1 MINIGIKRDGSTS
14 TLFTKI
20 DEIITLM
27 INEINSDEIIK
38 RYLTFLT
45 TQPLENKS
53 LDKNGTVLYQ
63 YDIPSKLDIPTVKYC
78 ISKPT
83 ATTKEY
89 RTSEQILYSEPYQDA
104 KITGNY
110 PVLFVHN
117 YSYDCNNIVG
127 SNIYMVDILIPSEY
141 LNVNSVGSPVIESRL
156 HKIMGRI
163 AYLFDKVSLD
173 EVSREYL
180 GDIEFKIVGKSME
193 EKINKTN
200 DITITTISIETRII
214 NARSDYSNGI
224 LR

>member
-1 MINIGIKRDGSTS
+1 MGIKRGNTVS

-27 INEINSDEIIK
+27 VNEINGDEIIK

-45 TQPLENKS
+45 TQPMENKS
-53 LDKNGTVLYQ
+53 IDKNGTILYQ
-63 YDIPSKLDIPTVKYC
+63 YDVPSRLDVPSVKYC

-83 ATTKEY
+83 AITKEY
-89 RTSEQILYSEPYQDA
+89 RTSEQILYPSPYNAD
-104 KITGNY
+104 KVTGNY

-117 YSYDCNNIVG
+117 YSYDCNNIIG
-127 SNIYMVDILIPSEY
+127 SNVYMIDILIPSEY
-141 LNVNSVGSPVIESRL
+141 LNVSSVGSPIIESRL

-173 EVSREYL
+173 DVSREYL
-180 GDIEFKIVGKSME
+180 GDIEFKIVGKPTE

-200 DITITTISIETRII
+200 DITITTVAIETKLI
-214 NARSDYSNGI
+214 NCRSDSNKRIRGI
-224 LR
+224 

>member
-1 MINIGIKRDGSTS
+1 MGIKRNGTTS
-14 TLFTKI
+14 TLFAKI

-27 INEINSDEIIK
+27 VNEINGDEIIK

-45 TQPLENKS
+45 TQPMENKS
-53 LDKNGTVLYQ
+53 IDKNGTLLYQ
-63 YDIPSKLDIPTVKYC
+63 YDVPSRLDIPSVKYC

-89 RTSEQILYSEPYQDA
+89 RSSEQILYSEPYQDE

-117 YSYDCNNIVG
+117 YSYDCNNIIG
-127 SNIYMVDILIPSEY
+127 SNVYMIDILIPSEY
-141 LNVNSVGSPVIESRL
+141 LNVNSVGSPIIESRL

-173 EVSREYL
+173 DESREYL
-180 GDIEFKIVGKSME
+180 GDIEFKIVGKPTE

-200 DITITTISIETRII
+200 DITITTIPIEVRLV
-214 NARSDYSNGI
+214 NCRSNNGKGI

>member
-1 MINIGIKRDGSTS
+1 MGIKRDGSSS
-14 TLFTKI
+14 TLFNKI

-27 INEINSDEIIK
+27 VNEINNDEAIK

-45 TQPLENKS
+45 KQPMENKS
-53 LDKNGTVLYQ
+53 IDKNGTILYQ
-63 YDIPSKLDIPTVKYC
+63 YDVPTRLDVPTVKYC
-78 ISKPT
+78 ISKST

-89 RTSEQILYSEPYQDA
+89 RTSEQILYPEPYQDE

-127 SNIYMVDILIPSEY
+127 SNIYMIDILIPSEY
-141 LNVNSVGSPVIESRL
+141 LNVNSVGSPIIESRL

-173 EVSREYL
+173 DESREYL
-180 GDIEFKIVGKSME
+180 GNLEFKIIGKPTE

-200 DITITTISIETRII
+200 DITITTIAIETKLIGVR
-214 NARSDYSNGI
+214 SNGNGRI
-224 LR
+224 YK